1 MNHPAPAPEAPPG
14 PHPARPHGRGLV
26 RPCAALLAAAFLA
39 ALPAAPA
46 QAAPAAPGPTRA
58 EIYRS
63 LELDREPADYVILV
77 DTSGSMTKEG
87 RYNTVRSTLRP
98 FLDGLT
104 AEDHVALFTFDSRT
118 EARYVGAAG
127 DTSKIIASLPGTP
140 TPDGDT
146 DIGAALDAALKEVA
160 RDDAA
165 PVASVVLLTDGEH
178 RPAAHSRYPKA
189 SGPAWD
195 ALGKRARTAA
205 GRTELAG
212 YAIPLG
218 GGATGAGLL
227 ADVVPD
233 TTVLRP
239 KGIQDLGAY
248 LARAGDRT
256 RARKAARLLAPDT
269 GKGVTATWEDG
280 GALDLGDG
288 SATRK
293 LTLRS
298 TTAHVPLTVSG
309 LRASVTGPDLT
320 VEGLPGQLAL
330 EPGES
335 KTYALTLH
343 GRLSAGWLPYRRTE
357 DASATL
363 HLAGRV
369 TSSWQQPLAPDI
381 KLKTPPAVRVQKA
394 EVPLRASVGSAAF
407 LPLLAAVVVLAV
419 LAGWLAWRRVNRP
432 PLRGVL
438 LLATPFGGPL
448 PERIELRGRMMALR
462 PVSTGGRGTV
472 HGRRRS
478 TGEGPRT
485 ELHIRFSPDGTAA
498 RESGAVCA
506 PGGEVVVGGVSFTHL
521 AEPARAQAPAAGWPG

>member
-1 MNHPAPAPEAPPG
+1 MNHTAPA
-14 PHPARPHGRGLV
+14 RSLR
-26 RPCAALLAAAFLA
+26 RCAALLTAVLLA

-58 EIYRS
+58 EIYRA
-63 LELDREPADYVILV
+63 LDLDREPADYAILV

-87 RYNTVRSTLRP
+87 RYNTVRATLRP

-104 AEDHVALFTFDSRT
+104 PEDHVALFTFDSRT
-118 EARYVGAAG
+118 EARYVGPAG
-127 DTSKIIASLPGTP
+127 DTSKIIGSLPGAP
-140 TPDGDT
+140 TKDGDT

-160 RDDAA
+160 RDDAS

-178 RPAAHSRYPKA
+178 RPAARSRYPKA

-195 ALGKRARTAA
+195 ALAKRAKGVA

-227 ADVVPD
+227 ANVVPD

-239 KGIQDLGAY
+239 DGIQDLGAY

-269 GKGVTATWEDG
+269 GKGVTAAWQDG
-280 GALDLGDG
+280 DALDLGDG

-298 TTAHVPLTVSG
+298 ATTHVPLTVTG

-320 VEGLPGQLAL
+320 VTGLPDRLTL

-335 KTYALTLH
+335 KTYTLRLR
-343 GRLSAGWLPYRRTE
+343 GRLTGGALPYRHTE
-357 DASATL
+357 TARAAF

-369 TSSWQQPLAPDI
+369 TSTWQRPLAPDI
-381 KLKTPPAVRVQKA
+381 RLKTPAAIRLQRTDL
-394 EVPLRASVGSAAF
+394 PLRADVGSAAF
-407 LPLLAAVVVLAV
+407 LPALAAGLVLLV
-419 LAGWLAWRRVNRP
+419 LAGWLIWRRTNRP

-448 PERIELRGRMMALR
+448 PERIELRGRRMTLR
-462 PVSTGGRGTV
+462 PASAGGRGTV

-478 TGEGPRT
+478 TREGPRT
-485 ELHIRFSPDGTAA
+485 DLRIRFSPDGTAA

-506 PGGEVVVGGVSFTHL
+506 PGAEVVVSGVSFTYLDAPGH
-521 AEPARAQAPAAGWPG
+521 APAPGWPG